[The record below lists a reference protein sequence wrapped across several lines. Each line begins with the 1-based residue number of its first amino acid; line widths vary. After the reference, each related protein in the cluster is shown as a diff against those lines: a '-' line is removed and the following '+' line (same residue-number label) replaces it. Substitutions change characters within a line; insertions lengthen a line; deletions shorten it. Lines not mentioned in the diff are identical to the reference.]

1 MFQSY
6 PVQHASH
13 MWPQAFEI
21 WLVKTEMYCENILV
35 QKKKK
40 KKRKG
45 KISNNFYTDILKE

>member
-6 PVQHASH
+6 PVQHASY

-40 KKRKG
+40 KRKG